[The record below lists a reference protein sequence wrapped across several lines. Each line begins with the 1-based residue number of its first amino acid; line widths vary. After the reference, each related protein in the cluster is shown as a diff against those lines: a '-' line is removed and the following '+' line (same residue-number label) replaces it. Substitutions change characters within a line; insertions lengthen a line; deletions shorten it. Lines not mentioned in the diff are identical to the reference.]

1 MGEGWPLLP
10 LGEVLIKSSET
21 TQIDPERT
29 YKEVT
34 VRMWGNGV
42 VLRRLATGAE
52 MAADRRAVVRAG
64 EFILSR
70 IDARNGAFGI
80 VPESLDG
87 AVVSNDF
94 PSFRPLEARLDTAYL
109 GWLSKTA
116 SFVELCRRASEGT
129 TNRVRLKEE
138 LFLRMP
144 IPLPPIVEQRRIV
157 ARVEA
162 IAAKVEAAQRL
173 RRAAIEE
180 ARALTGSLLYELLDP
195 DRMHW
200 PVVPLGEVAEVRAG
214 VTLGRR
220 LTGDTASLPYLRV
233 ANVQDGFLDLTTVK
247 SVVVLRSEVDKWRLE
262 RGDILVTEGGDWDK
276 LGRGTVWGGEI
287 EGCIHQNHILR
298 IRVPQAEFEPRFV
311 SAALGSPI
319 GKEYFRAASKQTT
332 NLASI
337 NQRQLKAFPLPR
349 PRINEQRRILAAVDQ
364 ASERAAA
371 LSMTH
376 ARAQRELDAVLPA
389 VLHRAF
395 RGEL

>member
-1 MGEGWPLLP
+1 MSEGWPQVP

-29 YKEVT
+29 YSEVT

-42 VLRRLATGAE
+42 VLRRRAIGAE
-52 MAADRRAVVRAG
+52 IAAERRAVVRARQ
-64 EFILSR
+64 FILSR
-70 IDARNGAFGI
+70 IDARNGAFGV

-94 PSFRPLEARLDTAYL
+94 PSFRGAEGRLDIAYL
-109 GWLSKTA
+109 GWLSKTE
-116 SFVELCRRASEGT
+116 SFVELCRKASEGT

-162 IAAKVEAAQRL
+162 IAAKVEEAQRL
-173 RRAAIEE
+173 RRAAVEE
-180 ARALTGSLLYELLDP
+180 ARALTGSVLLELLDP
-195 DRMHW
+195 DRMGW

-220 LTGDTASLPYLRV
+220 LVGDTVALPYLRV

-247 SVVVLRSEVDKWRLE
+247 SVAVLPSEVDKWRLE
-262 RGDILVTEGGDWDK
+262 PGDILVTEGGDWDK

-298 IRVPQAEFEPRFV
+298 IRVPQSEFEPRFV

-349 PRINEQRRILAAVDQ
+349 PQIYEQRRILTALDLAI
-364 ASERAAA
+364 ERAAA
-371 LSMTH
+371 LSMAQ

>member
-1 MGEGWPLLP
+1 MDEMESMGRGNTFLEIPGGIVKALP
-10 LGEVLIKSSET
+10 IPIPNMAVQLAVADFLDS
-21 TQIDPERT
+21 T
-29 YKEVT
+29 Y
-34 VRMWGNGV
+34 
-42 VLRRLATGAE
+42 LRLADHEIGLP
-52 MAADRRAVVRAG
+52 D
-64 EFILSR
+64 
-70 IDARNGAFGI
+70 
-80 VPESLDG
+80 
-87 AVVSNDF
+87 
-94 PSFRPLEARLDTAYL
+94 
-109 GWLSKTA
+109 
-116 SFVELCRRASEGT
+116 
-129 TNRVRLKEE
+129 
-138 LFLRMP
+138 
-144 IPLPPIVEQRRIV
+144 LPPPLDDQRRIV

-162 IAAKVEAAQRL
+162 ITAKVEEAQRL

-195 DRMHW
+195 DRMDW

-220 LTGDTASLPYLRV
+220 LAGDTVSLPYLRV
-233 ANVQDGFLDLTTVK
+233 ANVQDGFLDLTTIK
-247 SVVVLRSEVDKWRLE
+247 SVLVLPSEADKWRLE

-337 NQRQLKAFPLPR
+337 NQRELKAFPLPR
-349 PRINEQRRILAAVDQ
+349 PQLNEQRRILAALDQ

-371 LSMTH
+371 LSIAH